1 MLFNHV
7 ALVGVGLLGGSMG
20 LALQRQSLA
29 RKVVAFVR
37 RAASADEAIQLKV
50 AHQATLDLAEAVAE
64 SDLVVLCTP
73 IAQMRALS
81 ESLLPALR
89 PGTLITDV
97 GSVKA
102 SVVHDLEPLFAQRGC
117 HFVGS
122 HPMAGGEKI
131 GMAHARGDLFDESV
145 CVITPT
151 ARSPK
156 PCVEA
161 LRNLW
166 KGLGSSILEMSP
178 EKHDELVC
186 RSSHLPHLIA
196 AELALQVLNPVHPP
210 EQPRLCAGG
219 FRDTTRIASGSPE
232 MWKDIC
238 LANQKNLS
246 RDISSFVESLK
257 KFQKILESN
266 DPLAVEAYFRQAKEL
281 RDAWQQGHLG
291 RAVE

>member
-1 MLFNHV
+1 MLFNQV

-29 RKVVAFVR
+29 RQVVAFVR
-37 RAASADEAIQLKV
+37 RATSAEEALQLKV
-50 AHQATLDLAEAVAE
+50 AHHATLDLNEAVAE

-81 ESLLPALR
+81 EALLPALR
-89 PGTLITDV
+89 PGTLVTDV

-102 SVVHDLEPLFAQRGC
+102 SVVEELEPLFARRGC

-151 ARSPK
+151 LRSPK
-156 PCVEA
+156 ACIQS
-161 LRNLW
+161 LRTLW
-166 KGLGSSILEMSP
+166 QGLGSSILEMSP

-196 AELALQVLNPVHPP
+196 AELALHVLNPVHPP
-210 EQPRLCAGG
+210 EQARLCAGG

-246 RDISSFVESLK
+246 RDIGSFVDSLQQ
-257 KFQKILESN
+257 FQKILQSQ
-266 DPLAVEAYFRQAKEL
+266 DPVAIEGYFNQAKAL
-281 RDAWQQGHLG
+281 RDRWQQGQRG
-291 RAVE
+291 RAAE